1 MNDCP
6 INQDGEFIL
15 YWMTSCRRFD
25 FNASL
30 QHAVTLSN
38 QLKKPVLVVEAVSI
52 THKFANDRILSFM
65 IQGIMD
71 NIDDFK
77 QNSISYIP
85 WVEIKQ
91 KAGGKML
98 RSLSKKSACVII
110 DDYPTYTPSKI
121 RDAAGRNLQVRVDA
135 VDSNGIFP
143 MNWAEKE
150 FTTAYSFRKYVQKNI
165 LDAFQTIPDKNPVQ
179 HREGDLRVNEEI
191 ITDLKNDLGFESTPL
206 EWLWRVA
213 EGGTVGNQAMEEFPI
228 DHTVPAVITSRGGVN
243 EARIR
248 LQKFLNYRLNKYS
261 TDRNNPDKP
270 AVSGL
275 SPWLHF
281 GHISSYEII
290 QNVLSKENWSPDLLN
305 HEDTGKGT
313 RSGWWGV
320 SESASS
326 FLDQIITWRELGF
339 NFAYNRDCLLY
350 TSPSPRDRG

>member
-15 YWMTSCRRFD
+15 YWMTSCRRFA

-77 QNSISYIP
+77 QNSVSYIP

-243 EARIR
+243 EAR
-248 LQKFLNYRLNKYS
+248 
-261 TDRNNPDKP
+261 T
-270 AVSGL
+270 VS
-275 SPWLHF
+275 
-281 GHISSYEII
+281 
-290 QNVLSKENWSPDLLN
+290 
-305 HEDTGKGT
+305 
-313 RSGWWGV
+313 
-320 SESASS
+320 
-326 FLDQIITWRELGF
+326 
-339 NFAYNRDCLLY
+339 Y
-350 TSPSPRDRG
+350 THLTLPTKA